1 MQLCAEKVRSLTCK
15 EENDRLEWIEKE
27 SEWFAE
33 DPPQNCDK
41 TVENNI
47 SGTSYRL
54 INNKH
59 VRNDEKCNLLTE
71 SKLERA
77 K

>member
-1 MQLCAEKVRSLTCK
+1 MQLRAEKGRSLTCK

-27 SEWFAE
+27 SERFAE

-41 TVENNI
+41 TVEKNI
-47 SGTSYRL
+47 SRTLYRL

-71 SKLERA
+71 SGLERA
-77 K
+77 R